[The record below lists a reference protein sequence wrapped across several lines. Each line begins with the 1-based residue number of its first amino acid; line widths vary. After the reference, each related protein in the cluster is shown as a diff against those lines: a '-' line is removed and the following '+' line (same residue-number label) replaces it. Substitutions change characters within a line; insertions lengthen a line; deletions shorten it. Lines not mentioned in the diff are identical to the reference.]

1 MNLCID
7 IGNTQSK
14 VAIFDKQQQMQYMAR
29 HQSLDMPL
37 LAHYITK
44 YNIKNSILSSVAN
57 HASKLETYLHTHTK
71 FIRLTHHTAIPI
83 HNHYATP
90 NTLGRDRIAAVIGG
104 YSIYPKTPLLV
115 IDAGTCITYDYINHK
130 CEYKGGG
137 ISPGMHIKFKAL
149 HTFTSKLP
157 LIQTNQMGAL
167 IGNTT
172 ANAIISGVMWGT
184 VAEID
189 GIIERYK
196 ALNANLKVLVTG
208 GDALFF
214 DAKLK
219 NKIFVLPNLV
229 LQGLNKILIYN
240 VNNK

>member
-14 VAIFDKQQQMQYMAR
+14 VAVFNGQQELQYLAR
-29 HQSLDMPL
+29 HQHLDVSL
-37 LAHYITK
+37 LAHYINS
-44 YNIKNSILSSVAN
+44 YSIKNSILSSVAN
-57 HASKLETYLHTHTK
+57 HAPSLESYLQAHTN
-71 FIRLTHHTAIPI
+71 FIRLTHTTPIPI

-90 NTLGRDRIAAVIGG
+90 STLGRDRIAAVIGG
-104 YSIYPKTPLLV
+104 YSIYPNSALLV
-115 IDAGTCITYDYINHK
+115 IDAGTCITYDYLNHK
-130 CEYKGGG
+130 REYKGGG

-149 HTFTSKLP
+149 HTFTSQLP
-157 LIQTNQMGAL
+157 LIQTNQIGEL

-172 ANAIISGVMWGT
+172 SNAIISGVMWGT
-184 VAEID
+184 VAEVD

-196 ALNANLKVLVTG
+196 VLNANLKVLVTG

-240 VNNK
+240 VYNK